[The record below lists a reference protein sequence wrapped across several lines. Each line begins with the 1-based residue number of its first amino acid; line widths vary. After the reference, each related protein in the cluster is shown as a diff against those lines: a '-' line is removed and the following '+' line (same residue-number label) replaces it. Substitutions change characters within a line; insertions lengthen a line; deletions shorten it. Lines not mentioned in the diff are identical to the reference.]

1 MIVVASDD
9 SESFESIDK
18 WKDLI
23 RKDNRLEPISLVLI

>member
-9 SESFESIDK
+9 GESFESIDK